1 MLNEK
6 RNTIGYRIKE
16 LKTEKHIS
24 QSQLGEML
32 GVSQDTVSLWEKSK
46 SLPSVDIIIKLSE
59 IFSVSCD
66 YILGVNDFC
75 NIRRPTMTVVTSFTA
90 KEAKCKHLQTQKN
103 RPQNTGG
110 LFLLF

>member
-1 MLNEK
+1 MINYMLNEK

-16 LKTEKHIS
+16 LRTEKHIS

-66 YILGVNDFC
+66 YLLGVNDF
-75 NIRRPTMTVVTSFTA
+75 
-90 KEAKCKHLQTQKN
+90 
-103 RPQNTGG
+103 
-110 LFLLF
+110 